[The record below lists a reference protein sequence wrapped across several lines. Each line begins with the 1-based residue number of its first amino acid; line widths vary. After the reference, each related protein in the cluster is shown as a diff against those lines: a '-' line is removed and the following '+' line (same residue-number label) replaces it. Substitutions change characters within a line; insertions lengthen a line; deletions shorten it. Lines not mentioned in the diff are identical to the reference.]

1 MQDLLFGMA
10 QVVERLVLFRFQE
23 WFDAFSGEGPNPPA
37 ETTRSASVQGG
48 EASAAKPLGSV
59 FWAAEGRQ
67 RGGVCVCVCV
77 CNPWSHRASFEVCWM
92 ILTNLEVYHVVAV
105 ERNDTH

>member
-1 MQDLLFGMA
+1 M
-10 QVVERLVLFRFQE
+10 
-23 WFDAFSGEGPNPPA
+23 PPF
-37 ETTRSASVQGG
+37 G
-48 EASAAKPLGSV
+48 EA
-59 FWAAEGRQ
+59 
-67 RGGVCVCVCV
+67 CV

>member
-1 MQDLLFGMA
+1 MDED
-10 QVVERLVLFRFQE
+10 V
-23 WFDAFSGEGPNPPA
+23 
-37 ETTRSASVQGG
+37 
-48 EASAAKPLGSV
+48 K
-59 FWAAEGRQ
+59 EGREE
-67 RGGVCVCVCV
+67 VCV